1 MKNKNRQEENKTRI
15 YVKNMEKPKKNN
27 SPCKKLVQKERVSS
41 NYYITQNPIGL
52 IPPLLP

>member
-41 NYYITQNPIGL
+41 DYYVTQNPIGSL
-52 IPPLLP
+52 PPLPP